1 MYLCMNLWDYT
12 SAKLKTLRAR
22 SVNLSN
28 LSLSFTCLSPP
39 FQWQRVEPVPLCRSG
54 KLCSP
59 SYNTQNL
66 ASRNTT
72 VASRLIKR
80 AHLLTRDSL
89 PRNNRPPRCHTQVH
103 IQKGGQ
109 AINFSCANR
118 SVSLA
123 KNVFSS
129 VASVY
134 FVTLLET
141 VGD

>member
-80 AHLLTRDSL
+80 AHLLTR
-89 PRNNRPPRCHTQVH
+89 
-103 IQKGGQ
+103 
-109 AINFSCANR
+109 
-118 SVSLA
+118 SLA
-123 KNVFSS
+123 TP
-129 VASVY
+129 Y
-134 FVTLLET
+134 RETIDLLAVIHKCIYRKEAKRSIFH
-141 VGD
+141 VQIVR

>member
-22 SVNLSN
+22 SVNLST
-28 LSLSFTCLSPP
+28 LSRSFTCLSPP

-80 AHLLTRDSL
+80 AHLPTY
-89 PRNNRPPRCHTQVH
+89 
-103 IQKGGQ
+103 
-109 AINFSCANR
+109 
-118 SVSLA
+118 SLA
-123 KNVFSS
+123 HSRLLTEKQSTSS
-129 VASVY
+129 
-134 FVTLLET
+134 LLYTSTYTERRSIDQFFMCKSF
-141 VGD
+141 GKLS